1 MRLCSLLIFCLL
13 NSQNEAEDVRSPKKQ
28 NSEQESP
35 MSDSP
40 KHIFNG
46 SAEFKAGALW
56 NDNKLKM
63 KFRWCPPGTYLMGSP
78 PEEFNGH
85 ALGQVP
91 VTLTKGFWIGE
102 TEVTQK
108 QWQSLMG
115 TSIENQQAKLQAKL
129 KGRIL
134 ASGKRSVADD
144 PAKFGKGDR
153 FPIYFVSWEEAM
165 EFCQKLTETDRA
177 SGNLPASWKYT
188 LPTEA
193 QWEYACRAG
202 TTTAT
207 AFGDLLSSHQANFD
221 GDHPYTN
228 INDKDLE
235 DRAPKGPDRGHAV
248 PVGSFRPNGWR
259 LYDMHGNLQEWC
271 RDWYNEKR
279 LLGGTDPEVTEKA
292 DFRVLR
298 GGSWLHT
305 GGGCLSCY
313 RFYDTSGSRTTKI
326 GFRVALVQITDKPAN
341 QN

>member
-1 MRLCSLLIFCLL
+1 MKYFTVLIITCLL
-13 NSQNEAEDVRSPKKQ
+13 NFPIQAGGVRSPKKPK
-28 NSEQESP
+28 SEQESP
-35 MSDSP
+35 MSESP
-40 KHIFNG
+40 KHLF
-46 SAEFKAGALW
+46 SRLPEFKAGALW

-63 KFRWCPPGTYLMGSP
+63 KFRWCPPGSYLMGSP
-78 PEEFNGH
+78 NEEFNGH

-91 VTLTKGFWIGE
+91 VKLTKGFWIGE
-102 TEVTQK
+102 TEVSQK

-115 TSIENQQAKLQAKL
+115 NTVQDQRDREQAELT
-129 KGRIL
+129 KG
-134 ASGKRSVADD
+134 VADD

-153 FPIYFVSWEEAM
+153 FPMYFVSWEEAM
-165 EFCQKLTETDRA
+165 QFCQKLTEADRK
-177 SGNLPASWKYT
+177 SGKLPADWEYT

-235 DRAPKGPDRGHAV
+235 DRAPEGPDRRHAV
-248 PVGSFRPNGWR
+248 PVGSFRPNGWN

-271 RDWYNEKR
+271 RDWYNEKM

-305 GGGCLSCY
+305 GAGCLSCY
-313 RFYDTSGSRTTKI
+313 RFYDIPGSRTTKI
-326 GFRVALVQITDKPAN
+326 GFRVALVQIPVKPGKKK
-341 QN
+341 